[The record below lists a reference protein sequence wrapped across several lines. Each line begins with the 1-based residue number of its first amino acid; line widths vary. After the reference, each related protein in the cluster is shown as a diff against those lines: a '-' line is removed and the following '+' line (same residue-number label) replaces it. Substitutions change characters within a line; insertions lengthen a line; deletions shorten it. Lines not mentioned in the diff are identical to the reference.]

1 MTRYDESILEVID
14 YIESNENTN
23 YNKANSKEN

>member
-1 MTRYDESILEVID
+1 MPRYDESILEVIT